1 MFRFVVLACFLATFA
16 AAFTTSPSMLSQS
29 RVAAAASPLAVAPM
43 PRVAPGAVVM
53 SGDGEHEVLYESA
66 SALELRTL
74 HRCIFLNGGSHS
86 LEGRTVSSGWGG
98 AARTAHLRPNP
109 KTRRGQFRWPLRL
122 TLGHSTCGA
131 ATEPG
136 GGWSRRGR
144 TQRGKRPFTLLAA
157 HETHARHSPLA
168 SSSCALSFAQC
179 STRSTSS
186 LSCSRGWACSARW
199 PSTCKFATKCQHQ
212 GGGNRAIW
220 EIAELRAEASRN
232 GP

>member
-16 AAFTTSPSMLSQS
+16 AAITTSPSMLSQS

-144 TQRGKRPFTLLAA
+144 TQRGKRPSTHESNLRPMKLTHDTHRSPPLRVLSHLRSVRPVLRHHCPAPVDGPARQDGPQPVNSPQNANTKAA
-157 HETHARHSPLA
+157 ETG
-168 SSSCALSFAQC
+168 LS
-179 STRSTSS
+179 
-186 LSCSRGWACSARW
+186 G
-199 PSTCKFATKCQHQ
+199 K
-212 GGGNRAIW
+212 
-220 EIAELRAEASRN
+220 
-232 GP
+232 